1 LKSQKLVL
9 WAWREGVQMEA
20 ASQARTTNCRLRMVF
35 FIRLGLS
42 FFKLID

>member
-20 ASQARTTNCRLRMVF
+20 AKQPASVSNELRVVF

-42 FFKLID
+42 FFRLID